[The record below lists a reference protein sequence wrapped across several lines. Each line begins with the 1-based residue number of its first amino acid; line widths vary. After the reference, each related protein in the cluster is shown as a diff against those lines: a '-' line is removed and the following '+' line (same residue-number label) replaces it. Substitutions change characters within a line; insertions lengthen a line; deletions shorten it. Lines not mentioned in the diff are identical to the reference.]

1 MEKKFNALKI
11 NTLVLYN
18 VLFLI
23 LNIQFLKGQTVDDQN
38 RYRLAQS
45 YEAIG
50 NYEKA
55 FEIYKDLFN
64 RFPTQYQFY
73 DGYYR
78 MLFQLKKYDE
88 ALSLLKNRLNQYP
101 DNFNLYAELAF
112 LYDRL
117 GKRDSVN
124 ISINN
129 GLNRGLGNPNSYKL
143 ISMTLVQYRMFDEA
157 INVLELAKKR
167 FPSDVNF
174 LIDLINIHSLLMN
187 YDQAYIEM
195 ISLLKKEAQY
205 VSFIKSKLSQII
217 NNPDALK
224 SAIKIFESN
233 AKKKDP
239 AFMRLLS
246 WLYFQNKDYSK
257 AFETSLNLDKTIQA
271 GGYEIFEFGN
281 LAFRENQFIEAIK
294 AYEYIIKNYS
304 EKKDLQAMCIIGL
317 AHSYDKLFE
326 LELNNNELSWKS
338 YHLPVDTNNIY
349 LSSALKYYEIIYTQ
363 YTLPNLVAES
373 IYRSAYIYKEY
384 FRNYSKARIL
394 IEKLKKDYVLS
405 EFYVKGLLLEGEIEK
420 ILGHFNEAENSFI
433 NVRINP
439 RATEVEK
446 NQAQFQIGEILL
458 YRGLI
463 DSAKSI
469 FSNLKKSST
478 QDIANDAI
486 EYLML
491 LQEIEQN
498 PQYTKILFDLNRA
511 IENKNY
517 KEAIEICKT
526 ISFNDDFSIFVNK
539 IRFTLAELY
548 ITQNDYSNA
557 LAQLIY
563 IYNLKEKSIYSD
575 YALYKIGQL
584 YLYGLKNKAK
594 ALENFEKLLL
604 EFPNSIFVNHV
615 REIIKQNQL
624 EKI

>member
-1 MEKKFNALKI
+1 METKFNKSKI
-11 NTLVLYN
+11 NTLILCN
-18 VLFLI
+18 ILFLI
-23 LNIQFLKGQTVDDQN
+23 LNIKVLNGQTLDDQN

-64 RFPTQYQFY
+64 RFPTQHQFY

-88 ALSLLKNRLNQYP
+88 ALSLLKNRVNQFP

-117 GKRDSVN
+117 GNRDSAN
-124 ISINN
+124 ISINI
-129 GLNRGLGNPNSYKL
+129 GLNRGSDNTNSYKL
-143 ISMTLVQYRMFDEA
+143 ISSTLVQYRMFDEA

-167 FPSDVNF
+167 FPNDVTF

-187 YDQAYIEM
+187 YEQAYIEM
-195 ISLLKKEAQY
+195 ISLLKKEVQY

-217 NNPDALK
+217 NNPDALR
-224 SAIKIFESN
+224 SAINIFESN
-233 AKKKDP
+233 AKPKDP
-239 AFMRLLS
+239 TFMRLLS

-257 AFETSLNLDKTIQA
+257 SFEITLDLDKTVQA
-271 GGYEIFEFGN
+271 SGYEVFEFGN
-281 LAFRENQFIEAIK
+281 LAFRENQFLEAIK
-294 AYEYIIKNYS
+294 AYEYIIKHHV
-304 EKKDLQAMCIIGL
+304 EKKDLQTMCIIGL
-317 AHSYDKLFE
+317 ARSYDKLFE
-326 LELNNNELSWKS
+326 LELNNNELNWKS
-338 YHLPVDTNNIY
+338 YHLPADTNNIY
-349 LSSALKYYEIIYTQ
+349 LRSALKYYEIIYTQ

-384 FRNYSKARIL
+384 FRDYSKAKIL
-394 IEKLKKDYVLS
+394 IEKLKRDYILS
-405 EFYVKGLLLEGEIEK
+405 EFYAKGILIEGEIEK
-420 ILGHFNEAENSFI
+420 ILGNFDEAENSFI
-433 NVRINP
+433 NVRISP

-478 QDIANDAI
+478 QDIANDAL

-491 LQEIEQN
+491 LQEIEQK
-498 PQYTKILFDLNRA
+498 PQYIKILLDLNRA

-526 ISFNDDFSIFVNK
+526 ISFYDDFSIFVNK
-539 IRFTLAELY
+539 IRFTLGELY
-548 ITQNDYSNA
+548 ITQNNYSDA
-557 LAQLIY
+557 LAQFIY

-584 YLYGLKNKAK
+584 YLYGLKDKVK
-594 ALENFEKLLL
+594 ALENFEKLLA
-604 EFPNSIFVNHV
+604 EFPNSIFVNQV
-615 REIIKQNQL
+615 REIIKQNLL
-624 EKI
+624 EKF